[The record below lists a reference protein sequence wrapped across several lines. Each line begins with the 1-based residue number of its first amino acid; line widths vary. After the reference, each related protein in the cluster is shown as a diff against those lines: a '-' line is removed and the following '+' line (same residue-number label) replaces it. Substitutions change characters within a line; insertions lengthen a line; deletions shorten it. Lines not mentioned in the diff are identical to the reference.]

1 MFHTMG
7 IKHSNN
13 PRMMGIKGQHAAH
26 TMGNKTHMVLNTGST
41 SAPPPPRRDESI
53 HDHSQL
59 SQEAPIGLKHS
70 STKNKKSYLEKK

>member
-7 IKHSNN
+7 IKHSSN
-13 PRMMGIKGQHAAH
+13 PRMMGVKGQHAAH
-26 TMGNKTHMVLNTGST
+26 TIGSKTHMVLNSGSV
-41 SAPPPPRRDESI
+41 SSQPKSNVSV

-70 STKNKKSYLEKK
+70 STQNKKSYLEKK